1 MRNPGCSV
9 RMYLS
14 AGQSLSGLYV
24 FGDFLKI
31 DELFELV
38 REMPAYRRLLEQ
50 LEKESAPV
58 EVVEGAKAY
67 LLACIYNDLKRPL
80 VIITSQP
87 EKSRRLGEQIA
98 AWCDLPNILQLPE
111 PDGLPYTRLSPDPA
125 GELDRLRVL
134 SHLSKP
140 SLDGSPLL
148 VIASVPALLQKLPSS
163 QLFRTGWIKLGK
175 GMEIDP
181 VNLASRLGAL
191 GYHTES
197 LVEVP
202 GSLSRRGGILDV
214 YPPTLEMPLRVE
226 FFGNSIESLRLFE
239 PVSQRSLKQV
249 ESIEIGPASEMAPFF
264 IGDSSRVKKTLD
276 SIILSS
282 LNDESRLAF
291 ERDIELFNVGQ
302 IPESPSFYAA
312 LFNEDTFLSYLPPG
326 CVVVLD
332 EPGRIKEEARF
343 LDGEARPVFE
353 QRLAARELPS
363 SFPRPYFTWDEL
375 ETGIINSR
383 RLEFSD
389 LAPAA
394 ENEALKMDF
403 SQAHSYA
410 GQLPAWIERVK
421 NLIADKKRVIAVS
434 HQAGRLAEL
443 IEKEGLN
450 AAVVDKI
457 DTLPLKGSLTLVQGL
472 LAQGWEMGGSVFL
485 FTDSELFGFLKQ
497 QRQSKRRPI
506 AHHKLY
512 VDIKPGDYVVHIEH
526 GIGKFSGVITMSA
539 GGMTREYMLLDYA
552 AGDRLYVPT
561 DQIDRVGRYI
571 GAGDHP
577 PSLSRLG
584 SLEWVKSKDRA
595 RASAQDIAEELLNIY
610 AAREVAPG
618 FAYSPDNTWQVELE
632 ASFPYVETPDQL
644 SAIAQIKED
653 MSHARPMDRLICGDV
668 GYGKTEVAL
677 RAAFKAVMDDKQVAI
692 LVPTTVLAQQH
703 YTTFKER
710 LAAFPVRI
718 ESLSRFKSAGEQKE
732 IIAGIAD
739 GSVDIAIGT
748 HRLIQKDVIFKDLG
762 LLIIDEEQRFGV
774 SHKEHFK
781 RMRQEVDVLTLS
793 ATPIPRTLNLS
804 LVGVRDMSVMETP
817 PEERLPIKTYV
828 AEYDDQL
835 VREAIVRE
843 IERNGQV
850 FFVHNRVQS
859 IGILAEKLRVLVPE
873 ARVAVGHGQ
882 MHEDDLEKVM
892 GDFAQGN
899 VDVLLCTT
907 IIESGLDVPNANTLI
922 INQADRLGLTQLYQL
937 RGRVGRGANLAYA
950 YFLYDKAKR
959 LTPDADQR
967 LRTIYEATEL
977 GAGFGIAMKDL
988 EIRGAG
994 NILGVRQSGHINSVG
1009 FSLYTQLLAE
1019 AVDEL
1024 KARRNAEKQ
1033 GKSFAPRMHLPPPTI
1048 DLPQP
1053 AFIPDNYV
1061 VDTDTRLSLYQCL
1074 VGAKNTEG
1082 VDVLGRDFKD
1092 RFGELPVEVQN
1103 LLFAVKIKV
1112 LASKARLESISTE
1125 GGQIVLRRPS
1135 GMQFDPAMPGMP
1147 RIGVKVSLNQVR
1159 LDTAVLKKD
1168 WQKSLEEVVMR
1179 LAPKE

>member
-1 MRNPGCSV
+1 M
-9 RMYLS
+9 
-14 AGQSLSGLYV
+14 
-24 FGDFLKI
+24 KI
-31 DELFELV
+31 EKLVDLAREL
-38 REMPAYRRLLEQ
+38 PAYRNLLER
-50 LEKESAPV
+50 LGRGNAAAALA
-58 EVVEGAKAY
+58 EGAKPY
-67 LLACIYNDLKRPL
+67 LLAGIYRDLKRPL
-80 VIITSQP
+80 VVITSQP

-111 PDGLPYTRLSPDPA
+111 PDGLPYTRLSPDTA
-125 GELDRLRVL
+125 GELERLRVL
-134 SHLSKP
+134 SRLSRP
-140 SLDGSPLL
+140 SMDASPPL
-148 VIASVPALLQKLPSS
+148 VITSAPALLQKLPSS
-163 QLFRTGWIKLGK
+163 QLFRDGWITLVE
-175 GMEIDP
+175 GMEMDP
-181 VNLASRLGAL
+181 INLAARLGGL

-202 GSLSRRGGILDV
+202 GSISRRGGILDA
-214 YPPTLEMPLRVE
+214 YPLTSEMPVRIE
-226 FFGNSIESLRLFE
+226 FFGNSVDSLRLFE
-239 PVSQRSLKQV
+239 PLSQRSMRLV
-249 ESIEIGPASEMAPFF
+249 DSIEIGPASEMSPYFV
-264 IGDSSRVKKTLD
+264 GDEAKRRKVLE
-276 SIILSS
+276 SIDVGS

-291 ERDIELFNVGQ
+291 ERDIELFRDGQ
-302 IPESPSFYAA
+302 IPGDASFYAA
-312 LFNEDTFLSYLPPG
+312 LFNDDTFLSYLPPG
-326 CVVVLD
+326 CLVVLD
-332 EPGRIKEEARF
+332 EPVRIREESHF
-343 LDGEARPVFE
+343 LDDEARPIFE
-353 QRLAARELPS
+353 QRLASHELPPG
-363 SFPRPYFTWDEL
+363 FPRPYFTWDEL
-375 ETGIINSR
+375 EPGLIRSK

-389 LAPAA
+389 WAPGG
-394 ENEALKMDF
+394 ESEALKLDF
-403 SQAHSYA
+403 VPARSYA
-410 GQLPAWIERVK
+410 GRIPAWIDRVK
-421 NLIADKKRVIAVS
+421 QLVSEKKRIVAVS

-443 IEKEGLN
+443 LEKEGL
-450 AAVVDKI
+450 AATVVDEI
-457 DTLPLKGSLTLVQGL
+457 AEVPAKGSLTLVQGL
-472 LAQGWEMGGSVFL
+472 LAQGWEMGGGIYL

-497 QRQSKRRPI
+497 QRLSKKRAV

-577 PSLSRLG
+577 PALSRLG
-584 SLEWVKSKDRA
+584 SLEWVKSKERA
-595 RASAQDIAEELLNIY
+595 RASAEDIAEELLNIY

-618 FAYSPDNTWQVELE
+618 FAYSPDNAWQMELE
-632 ASFPYVETPDQL
+632 ASFPYIETPDQL
-644 SAIAQIKED
+644 TAIAQIKED
-653 MSHARPMDRLICGDV
+653 MSHARPMDRLVCGDV

-710 LAAFPVRI
+710 LSAFPVRI
-718 ESLSRFKSAGEQKE
+718 ESLSRFKSGSEQKE

-748 HRLIQKDVIFKDLG
+748 HRLIQKDVVFKDLG

-817 PEERLPIKTYV
+817 PEERLPIKTFM

-843 IERNGQV
+843 LERNGQV

-859 IGILAEKLRVLVPE
+859 IGILAEKLKVLVPE
-873 ARVAVGHGQ
+873 ARISVGHGQ
-882 MHEDDLEKVM
+882 MHEDELEKVM
-892 GDFAQGN
+892 GEFAQGN

-922 INQADRLGLTQLYQL
+922 ISQADRLGLTQLYQL

-950 YFLYDKAKR
+950 YFLYDKNKR

-967 LRTIYEATEL
+967 LHTIYEATEL

-1024 KARRNAEKQ
+1024 KARRSAEKQ
-1033 GKSFAPRMHLPPPTI
+1033 GKSFVPRMHLPPPTI

-1061 VDTDTRLSLYQCL
+1061 DDTDTRLSLYQCL
-1074 VGAKNTEG
+1074 AGAKNVDG
-1082 VDVLGRDFKD
+1082 VEALGKDFKD
-1092 RFGELPVEVQN
+1092 RFGELPAEVQN
-1103 LLFAVKIKV
+1103 LLYAVKIKV
-1112 LASKARLESISTE
+1112 LAAGARLESISTE
-1125 GGQIVLRRPS
+1125 DGQIVLRRPS
-1135 GMQFDPAMPGMP
+1135 GIQFDPTRPGFSRP
-1147 RIGVKVSLNQVR
+1147 GVRVTLNQLR

-1168 WQKSLEEVVMR
+1168 WPKSLEDVVTR
-1179 LAPKE
+1179 LGAAS

>member
-1 MRNPGCSV
+1 M
-9 RMYLS
+9 
-14 AGQSLSGLYV
+14 
-24 FGDFLKI
+24 KI
-31 DELFELV
+31 GKLVELA
-38 REMPAYRRLLEQ
+38 REMPSYRRLLEK
-50 LEKESAPV
+50 LAKESVSV
-58 EVVEGAKAY
+58 EAAEGAKAY
-67 LLACIYNDLKRPL
+67 LLAAIYRDLKRPL
-80 VIITSQP
+80 VIITAQP
-87 EKSRRLGEQIA
+87 DKSRRLGEQIA

-111 PDGLPYTRLSPDPA
+111 PDGLPYTRLSSDPA

-140 SLDGSPLL
+140 SPDGPPLL
-148 VIASVPALLQKLPSS
+148 VITSVPAFLQKLPSS
-163 QLFRTGWIKLGK
+163 QLFRTGWITLGK
-175 GMEIDP
+175 GMEADP
-181 VNLASRLGAL
+181 VNLAARLGAL

-214 YPPTLEMPLRVE
+214 YPPTLEMPVRVE
-226 FFGNSIESLRLFE
+226 FFGNSVESLRLFE
-239 PVSQRSLKQV
+239 PTSQRSLKQV

-264 IGDSSRVKKTLD
+264 VGDGSSVNKNLAPG
-276 SIILSS
+276 ILNE

-291 ERDIELFNVGQ
+291 ERDIELFNAGHL
-302 IPESPSFYAA
+302 PESPSFYAA

-326 CVVVLD
+326 CLMVLD

-343 LDGEARPVFE
+343 LDDEARPVFE

-363 SFPRPYFTWDEL
+363 NFPRPYFTWDEL
-375 ETGIINSR
+375 ETGLIRSR

-394 ENEALKMDF
+394 GSEALKIDF
-403 SQAHSYA
+403 SPAHSYA

-421 NLIADKKRVIAVS
+421 GLIADKKRVIAVS

-443 IEKEGLN
+443 IAKEGLS
-450 AAVVDKI
+450 AGVVDEI
-457 DTLPLKGSLTLVQGL
+457 DNLPVKGSLTLVQGL
-472 LAQGWEMGGSVFL
+472 LAHGWELGSSVFL

-497 QRQSKRRPI
+497 QRQAKRRPV

-584 SLEWVKSKDRA
+584 SLEWVKSKEKA
-595 RASAQDIAEELLNIY
+595 RASAEDIAEELLNIY

-618 FAYSPDNTWQVELE
+618 FAYSPDNTWQIELE

-644 SAIAQIKED
+644 TAIVQVKED

-748 HRLIQKDVIFKDLG
+748 HRLIQKDVTFNDLG
-762 LLIIDEEQRFGV
+762 LLVIDEEQRFGV

-781 RMRQEVDVLTLS
+781 RMRREVDVLTLS

-873 ARVAVGHGQ
+873 ARIAVGHGQ

-892 GDFAQGN
+892 GDFAQGSI
-899 VDVLLCTT
+899 DVLLCTT

-1009 FSLYTQLLAE
+1009 FSLYTHLLSE

-1024 KARRNAEKQ
+1024 KSRRNADKL
-1033 GKSFAPRMHLPPPTI
+1033 GKSFVPSMRLPPPTI

-1053 AFIPDNYV
+1053 AFIPENYV
-1061 VDTDTRLSLYQCL
+1061 ADTDTRLSLYQSL
-1074 VGAKNTEG
+1074 AGSKNTET
-1082 VDVLGRDFKD
+1082 VDVLGKDFKD
-1092 RFGELPVEVQN
+1092 RFGELPAEVQN
-1103 LLFAVKIKV
+1103 LLYAVKIKV

-1135 GMQFDPAMPGMP
+1135 GIQFDPAMPGLP
-1147 RIGVKVSLNQVR
+1147 RAGVRVSLNQVR
-1159 LDTAVLKKD
+1159 LDTAVLKND
-1168 WQKSLEEVVMR
+1168 WQKSLQEVVTR
-1179 LAPKE
+1179 LAPGG

>member
-1 MRNPGCSV
+1 
-9 RMYLS
+9 
-14 AGQSLSGLYV
+14 
-24 FGDFLKI
+24 
-31 DELFELV
+31 
-38 REMPAYRRLLEQ
+38 MPAFNLLLEK
-50 LEKESAPV
+50 LGKENTSAAV
-58 EVVEGAKAY
+58 AEGAKAY
-67 LLACIYNDLKRPL
+67 LLAGIYRELNCPI
-80 VIITSQP
+80 VVVTAQP

-98 AWCDLPNILQLPE
+98 AWCDLPNILQVPE
-111 PDGLPYTRLSPDPA
+111 PDGLPYTRLNPDPV
-125 GELDRLRVL
+125 GGLDRLRVL
-134 SHLSKP
+134 SRLSKL
-140 SLDGSPLL
+140 SLDVSPPL

-163 QLFRTGWIKLGK
+163 QLFRTGWIALGK
-175 GMEIDP
+175 GMQIDP
-181 VNLASRLGAL
+181 LNLAMRLVRL
-191 GYHTES
+191 GYHIES

-202 GSLSRRGGILDV
+202 GSFSRRGGILDV
-214 YPPTLEMPLRVE
+214 YPPTLEMPVRIE
-226 FFGNSIESLRLFE
+226 FFGNGIESMRLFE
-239 PVSQRSLKQV
+239 PISQRSLKQV
-249 ESIEIGPASEMAPFF
+249 DSVEVGPAADMSAFF
-264 IGDSSRVKKTLD
+264 MGDRTKIKNIFKSLD
-276 SIILSS
+276 LNA
-282 LNDESRLAF
+282 LNDESRLEF
-291 ERDIELFNVGQ
+291 ERDVDLFNDGQ
-302 IPESPSFYAA
+302 IPEFASFYTA
-312 LFNEDTFLSYLPPG
+312 LFNEDTLLSYLPPG
-326 CVVVLD
+326 CLVILD
-332 EPGRIKEEARF
+332 EPGRIKEESHF
-343 LDGEARPVFE
+343 LDDEARPIFE
-353 QRLAARELPS
+353 QRLTARELPS
-363 SFPRPYFTWDEL
+363 NFPRPYFTWDEL
-375 ETGIINSR
+375 ETGLVLSR
-383 RLEFSD
+383 RLELTD
-389 LAPAA
+389 WALAP
-394 ENEALKMDF
+394 ENEALKLDF
-403 SQAHSYA
+403 IQAHSYA
-410 GQLPAWIERVK
+410 GRLSVWIDRVK
-421 NLIADKKRVIAVS
+421 NLIADNKRVVAVS

-443 IEKEGLN
+443 IQKEGLN
-450 AAVVDKI
+450 AAVVDEI
-457 DTLPLKGSLTLVQGL
+457 SAAPPKGSLTLVQGL
-472 LAQGWEMGGSVFL
+472 LDRGWEMGGDVFL

-497 QRQSKRRPI
+497 QRLSKRRPI
-506 AHHKLY
+506 AHHKLF

-526 GIGKFSGVITMSA
+526 GIGKFSGVLTMNA

-577 PSLSRLG
+577 PSLNRLG

-595 RASAQDIAEELLNIY
+595 RASAENIAEELLNIY

-618 FAYSPDNTWQVELE
+618 FAYSPDNTWQMELE
-632 ASFPYVETPDQL
+632 ASFPYIETPDQL
-644 SAIAQIKED
+644 TAIAQIKED
-653 MSHARPMDRLICGDV
+653 MSNPRPMDRLICGDV

-692 LVPTTVLAQQH
+692 LVPTTILAQQH

-710 LAAFPVRI
+710 LSAFPVRI
-718 ESLSRFKSAGEQKE
+718 ESLSRFKSPCEQKE
-732 IIAGIAD
+732 SLSGIAD

-774 SHKEHFK
+774 GHKEHFK

-835 VREAIVRE
+835 VREAIIRE

-873 ARVAVGHGQ
+873 ARIGVGHGQ
-882 MHEDDLEKVM
+882 MHEDELEKVM
-892 GDFAQGN
+892 GEFAQGD

-950 YFLYDKAKR
+950 YFLHDKAKR

-1009 FSLYTQLLAE
+1009 FSLYTQLLSE
-1019 AVDEL
+1019 AVEEL
-1024 KARRNAEKQ
+1024 KTRRNAEKQ
-1033 GKSFAPRMHLPPPTI
+1033 GRSFIPKMHLPPPTI

-1053 AFIPDNYV
+1053 AYIPDSYV

-1074 VGAKNTEG
+1074 AGAKNIESVEVIG
-1082 VDVLGRDFKD
+1082 KDFKD
-1092 RFGELPVEVQN
+1092 RFGDLPAEVQN
-1103 LLFAVKIKV
+1103 LLYAVKIKV

-1125 GGQIVLRRPS
+1125 GEQIVLRRPS
-1135 GMQFDPAMPGMP
+1135 GIQFAPPMPGLP

-1159 LDTAVLKKD
+1159 LDTGVLKKD
-1168 WQKSLEEVVMR
+1168 WQQSLEDMVIR
-1179 LAPKE
+1179 LGSQESINTSIPPDKKIGS